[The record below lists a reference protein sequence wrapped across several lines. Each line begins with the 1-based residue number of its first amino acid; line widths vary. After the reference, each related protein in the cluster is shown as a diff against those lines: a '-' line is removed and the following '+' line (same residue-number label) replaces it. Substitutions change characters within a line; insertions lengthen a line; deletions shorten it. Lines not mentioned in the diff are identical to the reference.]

1 MNQIILFSSCFVGI
15 FFSYLL
21 FGLIQESIQ
30 TRSYKNDEKYNFML
44 TLVFS
49 QSLTSC
55 ICGYLICQYYKLWDN
70 PPPLRYNLGCSCCYF
85 SAMLASNYALK
96 WVSYPTQVIGKSCKP
111 IPIIILTTILAG
123 KGESLKR
130 WLAVSCI
137 VVGVVTFNL
146 FKQGRTLDY
155 SLSVGDVLI
164 MVSLLFDGLT
174 ASFQE
179 VIRGKYRTNSYLMMF
194 ELNKWAVIILF
205 PFTLFGEGIDVVQ
218 FVIKNPEVISMILA
232 FSFTSAVGQNFI
244 FLTISNFGPLTL
256 SLITTLR
263 KFFTVLGSVVVFGH
277 VLTSYQKISVGIV
290 FTGIL
295 LDTWVNSSKKKAV

>member
-1 MNQIILFSSCFVGI
+1 
-15 FFSYLL
+15 
-21 FGLIQESIQ
+21 
-30 TRSYKNDEKYNFML
+30 ML

-55 ICGYLICQYYKLWDN
+55 ICGYLICHYYKLWDN
-70 PPPLRYNLGCSCCYF
+70 PPPLFYNLGCSCCYF

-111 IPIIILTTILAG
+111 IPIIILTTLLAK
-123 KGESLKR
+123 KGESPKR

-146 FKQGRTLDY
+146 FKPGKSLEY

-164 MVSLLFDGLT
+164 LVSLLFDGLT

-179 VIRGKYRTNSYLMMF
+179 VIRSKYKTDSYLMMY

-205 PFTLFGEGIDVVQ
+205 PFVLFGEGFEVVQ
-218 FVIKNPEVISMILA
+218 FMVKNPEVIVMILA
-232 FSFTSAVGQNFI
+232 FSFTSAIGQNFI
-244 FLTISNFGPLTL
+244 FLTISNFGPLSL

-263 KFFTVLGSVVVFGH
+263 KFFTVLGSIIVFGH
-277 VLTSYQKISVGIV
+277 VLTNYQKISVAVV

-295 LDTWVNSSKKKAV
+295 LDTWVKSSKKKTV